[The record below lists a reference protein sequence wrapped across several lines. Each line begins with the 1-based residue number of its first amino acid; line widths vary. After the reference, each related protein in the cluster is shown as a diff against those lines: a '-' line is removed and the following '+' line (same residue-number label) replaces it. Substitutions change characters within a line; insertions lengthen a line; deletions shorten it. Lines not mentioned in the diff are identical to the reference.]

1 MVNLASF
8 FRLSIIHFLLVFLFP
23 IVLTAQIPN
32 YVSTSGLVGWWGFN
46 GNAQDLSGNGFN
58 GAVSGA
64 SLSNNRFGTA
74 FSAYS
79 FDGTNDRI
87 TVGNAQALNP
97 GQMTMSIWVNP
108 QAFGPSEQYI
118 VNKSF
123 DPTPRHWSIRVTGTG
138 QLQVETRINNTYY
151 VYSASGPAANL
162 ALNQWAFLCLIYDG
176 NRTLLLHN
184 QDTVINVNQAGSLTS
199 SNLALNFGYFPHA
212 NMPPFGYFFNGRLDD
227 AGMWNRPLNSCEV
240 NRLYNATVLNNNT
253 ILSST
258 PYTPMTHVVNSAGL
272 VYNPDSISITQGDA
286 VQFQIGGSHDAREV
300 SQATYNAN
308 GNAWNGGFQT
318 AFGGGLVNLPNL
330 GTYYYVCTPHASF
343 GMKGRIFVQPYTGN
357 QSPISFC
364 QGDSAQLLA
373 SGSQTYL
380 WSNGKSGNNTYV
392 NATGVY
398 YVVGLDQHGCP
409 DTSATIN
416 VTVNPRPTAVVSAS
430 GPLDFCA
437 GGSVNLTASG
447 GVSYV
452 WSSGASSAGIQV
464 QSSGTFSVIAT
475 DANGCKDTSATYTTQ
490 VFPNPIGQ
498 IQNLGPT
505 SFCSGDSVQLLA
517 FGGPNILWSNG
528 AINDT
533 ITVNQS
539 GFFQAT
545 VTDTNGCS
553 GFSPS
558 VQVTVHPLPNVQISA
573 SGPTSFCQGSS
584 VQLNATGGST
594 YLWSTGQTGSSI
606 SVSGSGT
613 YTALATSNQGCQ
625 DSSNAISVTVN
636 PLPTVSIQAQGPLA
650 FCPGQSVN
658 LSAQGAQSYSW
669 SNGLTGNA
677 IQVTQAG
684 NFSAIGT
691 DSLGCQS
698 SSNALTTGFHP
709 VPTAQIQ
716 VQGSLQFC
724 PGDSVVLLAQGG
736 DTYLWNN
743 GSTAAQQVALQSGT
757 YSVIANNSF
766 GCSDTSTVVSV
777 QQVAAPTA
785 LITASGPLSF
795 CQGDSVV
802 LQASGGSTYVWSNG
816 STNTSITVNQSGFWS
831 VQAALGTGCVDTSQT
846 LTTQVFNLP
855 TIQVAASG
863 STSFCS
869 GGQVVLL
876 ASGALSYAWNTGQ
889 LSDSVVIQN
898 AGSFVAVGTDANGCS
913 NTSAP
918 TVVTV
923 FPNPVVGIT
932 PSGLISICP
941 ADSIELTAQGALT
954 FIWNDGFQGS
964 TRYVQQAGIYSAQGT
979 DANGCSAGSDSATLS
994 ILPLP
999 QWIIQ
1004 PQDSMVV
1011 AGSQVGFSAQVQ
1023 SLIAVYQWQI
1033 NTGTGWQNL
1042 LDTGGVS
1049 GSGSSNLILALADS
1063 AWNGYQFRCIATQEG
1078 CSDTSQSAV
1087 LMVEIPVNGLV
1098 SSSDLS
1104 WKLQHNPTGPQL
1116 KILGLNEEVNY
1127 RILDASGRL
1136 WLQGKRSVVFNSID
1150 VSRLPLGCYMLQLTS
1165 ATKTWAVRFCP

>member
-79 FDGTNDRI
+79 FDGNNDRI

-517 FGGPNILWSNG
+517 FGAPNILWSNG

-558 VQVTVHPLPNVQISA
+558 VQVTVHPLPNA
-573 SGPTSFCQGSS
+573 HF
-584 VQLNATGGST
+584 L
-594 YLWSTGQTGSSI
+594 
-606 SVSGSGT
+606 
-613 YTALATSNQGCQ
+613 
-625 DSSNAISVTVN
+625 
-636 PLPTVSIQAQGPLA
+636 
-650 FCPGQSVN
+650 
-658 LSAQGAQSYSW
+658 
-669 SNGLTGNA
+669 
-677 IQVTQAG
+677 
-684 NFSAIGT
+684 
-691 DSLGCQS
+691 
-698 SSNALTTGFHP
+698 
-709 VPTAQIQ
+709 
-716 VQGSLQFC
+716 
-724 PGDSVVLLAQGG
+724 
-736 DTYLWNN
+736 
-743 GSTAAQQVALQSGT
+743 
-757 YSVIANNSF
+757 
-766 GCSDTSTVVSV
+766 
-777 QQVAAPTA
+777 
-785 LITASGPLSF
+785 
-795 CQGDSVV
+795 
-802 LQASGGSTYVWSNG
+802 
-816 STNTSITVNQSGFWS
+816 
-831 VQAALGTGCVDTSQT
+831 
-846 LTTQVFNLP
+846 
-855 TIQVAASG
+855 
-863 STSFCS
+863 
-869 GGQVVLL
+869 
-876 ASGALSYAWNTGQ
+876 
-889 LSDSVVIQN
+889 
-898 AGSFVAVGTDANGCS
+898 
-913 NTSAP
+913 
-918 TVVTV
+918 
-923 FPNPVVGIT
+923 
-932 PSGLISICP
+932 
-941 ADSIELTAQGALT
+941 
-954 FIWNDGFQGS
+954 
-964 TRYVQQAGIYSAQGT
+964 
-979 DANGCSAGSDSATLS
+979 
-994 ILPLP
+994 
-999 QWIIQ
+999 
-1004 PQDSMVV
+1004 
-1011 AGSQVGFSAQVQ
+1011 
-1023 SLIAVYQWQI
+1023 
-1033 NTGTGWQNL
+1033 
-1042 LDTGGVS
+1042 
-1049 GSGSSNLILALADS
+1049 
-1063 AWNGYQFRCIATQEG
+1063 
-1078 CSDTSQSAV
+1078 
-1087 LMVEIPVNGLV
+1087 
-1098 SSSDLS
+1098 
-1104 WKLQHNPTGPQL
+1104 
-1116 KILGLNEEVNY
+1116 
-1127 RILDASGRL
+1127 
-1136 WLQGKRSVVFNSID
+1136 
-1150 VSRLPLGCYMLQLTS
+1150 
-1165 ATKTWAVRFCP
+1165 